1 LIAAEVPIVEGLTVP
16 TARPAATAALRERAR
31 AFIEL
36 TKPGIT
42 RMVLVTTAAGFY
54 MAAPGP
60 VDWLR
65 LIAVLIGTAL
75 VASGAGAL
83 NQILER
89 DADARMER
97 TRFRPL
103 PSGRVRVR
111 AAVVFAIA
119 ASAIG
124 VVWMMLSVG
133 LLPAAIVAASLLT
146 YLFVYTPL
154 KRRTWLSTVV
164 GAVPGALP
172 ILAGWTAGGGAI
184 DAAGLSLFGILF
196 LWQMPHFY
204 ALAWLYR
211 EDYLR
216 GGFRMLTAY
225 DATGIRTARQA
236 VLYTLV
242 LVPVSAAPTLLGVAG
257 THYLGGA
264 ALLGAAY
271 LTLGLALLIRR
282 ERDRARR
289 LFLASVVYLPVLL
302 LLMVLDK
309 GVVS

>member
-1 LIAAEVPIVEGLTVP
+1 MIAADVPIVEGLVLTEPRTDRAPVAWG
-16 TARPAATAALRERAR
+16 ARVRAL
-31 AFIEL
+31 IEL

-54 MAAPGP
+54 LASPGM
-60 VDWLR
+60 DWLR
-65 LIAVLIGTAL
+65 LVATLIGTAL

-89 DADARMER
+89 EADARMAR
-97 TRFRPL
+97 TRSRPL
-103 PSGRVRVR
+103 PSGRIGLLP
-111 AAVVFAIA
+111 AVSWSVTAA
-119 ASAIG
+119 ASGI
-124 VVWMMLSVG
+124 VWMGLAVG
-133 LLPAAIVAASLLT
+133 LLPAAIVATSLLT

-154 KRRTWLSTVV
+154 KQRTWLSTIV

-172 ILAGWTAGGGAI
+172 ILAGWTAGGGGI
-184 DAAGLSLFGILF
+184 DAGGLSLFGILF

-225 DATGIRTARQA
+225 DATGLRTARQA
-236 VLYTLV
+236 VLFTIALI
-242 LVPVSAAPTLLGVAG
+242 PVSAAPAVLGLAG
-257 THYLGGA
+257 RHYLGGA
-264 ALLGAAY
+264 ALLGAAF
-271 LTLGLALLIRR
+271 LALGIALLVRR
-282 ERDRARR
+282 ERGRARR

-309 GVVS
+309 GVLS